1 LGLSHNDL
9 FDKGVDP
16 SASPRHG
23 CHRRRKNFRSR
34 SLGDD
39 LSQLREETM
48 KVVVAFAGLAIG
60 FALPTYAQQN
70 AMVPDQQVIQELVA
84 LGQKY

>member
-1 LGLSHNDL
+1 
-9 FDKGVDP
+9 
-16 SASPRHG
+16 
-23 CHRRRKNFRSR
+23 
-34 SLGDD
+34 
-39 LSQLREETM
+39 M
-48 KVVVAFAGLAIG
+48 KVVVAFAGLATG